1 MKGPGEQRLKRFA
14 EVAAKRQRGLILVL
28 EDMWDPHNAAATLR
42 CADAFGVQEV
52 WYVFEKQKYFNPKK
66 IGSEASSS
74 AGKWLTF
81 RVFRKTADCVRE
93 LKRKKYTIAATALD
107 PRAVNL
113 YRTTLSTYQNLA
125 LVMGNEHSGISEEM
139 KKKANIL
146 LTLPMRGF
154 VDSLNLGVATAV
166 FLAEIT
172 RQRESSQKISTLTAG
187 EQKKL
192 VKDFASR

>member
-1 MKGPGEQRLKRFA
+1 
-14 EVAAKRQRGLILVL
+14 
-28 EDMWDPHNAAATLR
+28 
-42 CADAFGVQEV
+42 VQEV